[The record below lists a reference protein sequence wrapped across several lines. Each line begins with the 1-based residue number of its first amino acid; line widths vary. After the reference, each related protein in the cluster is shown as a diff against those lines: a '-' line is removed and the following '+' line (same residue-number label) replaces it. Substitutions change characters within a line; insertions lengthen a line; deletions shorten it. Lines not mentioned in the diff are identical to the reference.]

1 MMSAEQQIT
10 AWLLDQGRMAE
21 NMSDLLTGLI
31 GSVRDAGIPI
41 ERVTLGQR
49 TLHPEVAAISYFWSA
64 DQGGMSTEQVGHE
77 MQQSTDYL
85 VSPVRVIM
93 EGGEQ
98 VRCRLEGDDPDLEYA
113 FMEGLRDDGYTDYIA
128 LGVPLTGGRQQ
139 PASFTTRR
147 AGGFTDADLAALR
160 GFMPVFGML
169 SEIHVGR
176 QLASDLLDVY
186 LGHGTGARV
195 LQGAIRRGTARK
207 IPAAVFFCDLR
218 GFTAM
223 SERLP
228 RNYIIHVLNDYFGAV
243 GAAIEASG
251 GEILKFIGDA
261 ALAIFPVDEDAGGAA
276 DACNKA
282 LQAAH
287 DAIAGLERVNERRAT
302 EDKPPLS
309 SSFGLHVGDVYYGNI
324 GAANRLDFTVIGPA
338 VNRAARLEKLSADLS
353 APVLVTSEFAAL
365 ASAEFLSVG
374 YHRLKGIADEVEA
387 FQPVTNAPA

>member
-1 MMSAEQQIT
+1 MMNAEQKIT
-10 AWLLDQGRMAE
+10 TWLLDQGRAAGDMAE
-21 NMSDLLTGLI
+21 LLSGLI
-31 GSVRDAGIPI
+31 NSVRDAGIPL

-49 TLHPEVAAISYFWSA
+49 TLHPEVAAISYFWSL
-64 DQGGMSTEQVGHE
+64 DQGGMTTEQVGYE

-113 FMEGLRDDGYTDYIA
+113 FMEGLRDNGYTDYFA
-128 LGVPLTGGRQQ
+128 LGVPLSGGRQQ
-139 PASFTTRR
+139 PMSLSIRR
-147 AGGFTDADLAALR
+147 AGGFTDAELGTLR
-160 GFMPVFGML
+160 AIMPVFGML
-169 SEIHVGR
+169 SEIHLGR
-176 QLASDLLDVY
+176 QLARDLLDVY

-195 LQGAIRRGTARK
+195 LEGAIRRGTAQR

-228 RNYIIHVLNDYFGAV
+228 RDYIIHVLNDYFGAV

-261 ALAIFPVDEDAGGAA
+261 ALAIFPVDQATGGAQ
-276 DACNKA
+276 DACSKA

-287 DAIAGLERVNERRAT
+287 DAITGLEAVNQRRAT
-302 EDKPPLS
+302 EDKPPLR
-309 SSFGLHVGDVYYGNI
+309 SSFGLHVGDVFYGNI
-324 GAANRLDFTVIGPA
+324 GSAGRLDFTVIGPA

-353 APVLVTSEFAAL
+353 VPVLVTREFADAAL
-365 ASAEFLSVG
+365 GRLRSIG
-374 YHRLKGIADEVEA
+374 YHRLKGIEGEIEA
-387 FQPVTNAPA
+387 LAPVAGEAI